1 MIKIV
6 KLKFIINLKKLRNI
20 KIIIRNQIKLIE
32 KNYENKMQSMN
43 NFKL

>member
-20 KIIIRNQIKLIE
+20 KIFIRNQIKLIE